1 MDAGI
6 SHTLASPPDRDP
18 NAQRAA
24 RAITALAR
32 YAVDDARE
40 KDVRAVRDEA
50 RAAVVGY
57 VEHLRAESVAPERAL
72 TMVKMVVHRPAS
84 AMAVHARDALFAD
97 IVDWFL
103 DGYYRPHL
111 HAVD

>member
-1 MDAGI
+1 MDAL
-6 SHTLASPPDRDP
+6 SHTLAAPPDRDP

-32 YAVDDARE
+32 YAVADARE
-40 KDVRAVRDEA
+40 KEARAVRDEA

-57 VEHLRAESVAPERAL
+57 VEYLRAESVAPERAL
-72 TMVKMVVHRPAS
+72 MMVKTVVQRPAS
-84 AMAVHARDALFAD
+84 AMAVHAREELFAD
-97 IVDWFL
+97 VVDWFL

-111 HAVD
+111 HAAD